1 MKKIVGAKQ
10 SLVAAVRSGKMPPS
24 KAIEQYLTEQKLPCD
39 IYDVAFERYGICGCC
54 LTRAEIDKTCRK
66 QDFAG
71 LLDWIDA
78 HAQKS
83 SADGQSGQQS
93 ECRQEG

>member
-1 MKKIVGAKQ
+1 MKKRA
-10 SLVAAVRSGKMPPS
+10 SSRETLVAAVRTGKMPPS

-66 QDFAG
+66 QDFAE
-71 LLDWIDA
+71 LVDWIDA
-78 HAQKS
+78 HAQEAL
-83 SADGQSGQQS
+83 ADGPVNQGQCSQD
-93 ECRQEG
+93 G